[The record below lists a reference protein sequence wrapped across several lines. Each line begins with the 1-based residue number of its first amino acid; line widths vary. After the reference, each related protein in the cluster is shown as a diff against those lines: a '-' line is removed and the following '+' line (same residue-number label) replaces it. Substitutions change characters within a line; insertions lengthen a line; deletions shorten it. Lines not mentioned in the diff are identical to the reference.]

1 MICSNFST
9 FFEKRFATE
18 ETADERLIF
27 IYVTAS
33 MYSIIFDRKHKSILA
48 PENTG
53 NLTRLLRIMS
63 KWGKQRRSDVHKG
76 LSRKIANTFIEF
88 AYSSSIRKLIKP
100 PNIKGIKE

>member
-18 ETADERLIF
+18 ETADESSIF

-48 PENTG
+48 PENTD
-53 NLTRLLRIMS
+53 RE
-63 KWGKQRRSDVHKG
+63 SDM
-76 LSRKIANTFIEF
+76 LA
-88 AYSSSIRKLIKP
+88 
-100 PNIKGIKE
+100 